1 MARSHNEIVSGTSL
15 RDFVRKSM
23 KGNKRMKTKTMLA
36 VIVAGLLASALSMH
50 EAQAAL
56 RTCKADNGSVWTPL
70 DQWQGH
76 Q

>member
-1 MARSHNEIVSGTSL
+1 
-15 RDFVRKSM
+15 M

-50 EAQAAL
+50 EAQVAL
-56 RTCKADNGSVWTPL
+56 RTCKADGGSVWTPL